1 MYLAT
6 CSGLKSPAPS
16 LIRAVSSGFV
26 ACSVANPGVLVSGG
40 QLTETLI
47 PNGLN
52 SKMRRLKING

>member
-1 MYLAT
+1 MYLAS

-16 LIRAVSSGFV
+16 HKRAVSSGFV
-26 ACSVANPGVLVSGG
+26 ACSVVNPGVSVSGG

-52 SKMRRLKING
+52 SQRRGLEI